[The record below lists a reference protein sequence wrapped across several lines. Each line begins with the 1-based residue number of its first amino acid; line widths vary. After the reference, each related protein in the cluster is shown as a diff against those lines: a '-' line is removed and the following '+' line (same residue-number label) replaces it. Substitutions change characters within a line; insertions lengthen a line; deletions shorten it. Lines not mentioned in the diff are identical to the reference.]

1 MSTIPHHVLA
11 ETSPVSSSTAV
22 RGAKDREDQKAKTA
36 DAARAK
42 RPTHL
47 VVGLGIALAVT
58 AVWCPVP
65 RLGRLHPFCG
75 RLLS

>member
-22 RGAKDREDQKAKTA
+22 RGEKDREDQKARTA

-42 RPTHL
+42 CPTHL

-58 AVWCPVP
+58 AVWCLFLAWGVFT
-65 RLGRLHPFCG
+65 FCG